1 MPLFCAPRGR
11 LHSRGGG
18 LGSASS
24 HCRNA
29 TVRSCGS
36 MASKRG
42 YCNQDWTQ
50 GTMAADGGTGG
61 AYNSGYRL
69 VIDLD

>member
-1 MPLFCAPRGR
+1 
-11 LHSRGGG
+11 
-18 LGSASS
+18 
-24 HCRNA
+24 
-29 TVRSCGS
+29 